1 MVTYSEFK
9 RELRDA
15 LANLYDPGY
24 RPSEMFCAII
34 GCDSRGGAIAVQS
47 AIIQAIKSLEPL
59 PDVPV
64 AAHTRRVYDLLYSRY
79 VLRLTQEVTAD
90 RLGVSRRTAQ
100 RAQPEA
106 VHVLA
111 RTLWERGGAGEWLE
125 SADGNGAV
133 SDVQPLGKSSPDSQV
148 PDWRAQ
154 AEREVTALQESA
166 PAAMCDVGE
175 VIDGVMELESAL
187 TSQRDVHVE
196 VGFVQPNLVADVHP
210 IVLRQVLVTVIERLA
225 RCTSSGQIPVFARLE
240 DGNVKI
246 AIATAVTPESELT
259 GEDLVGYILPAANVL
274 VSTHVDSGRVF
285 VWITIPAGDT
295 ITVLVVDD
303 NLDIVHFYRRAM
315 EGTRYRIVHAT
326 HGQGLFDTIE
336 ASAPAI
342 IVLDVMLPDVD
353 GWKLLTHLHEN
364 PNTRS
369 IPVIVCS
376 VVRAEE
382 LALSLGA
389 VLYLPKPVRPSQFK
403 QALDRVL
410 PAGLAKV
417 SIPPANSAA
426 TC

>member
-1 MVTYSEFK
+1 MVTYGEF
-9 RELRDA
+9 EQEIQEA
-15 LANLYDPGY
+15 LAHLYDPEY
-24 RPSEMFCAII
+24 QPSEKFCELI
-34 GCDSRGGAIAVQS
+34 GCDPRGKAFAAQS
-47 AIIQAIKSLEPL
+47 AIIQAVESLEPP

-64 AAHTRRVYDLLYSRY
+64 AARTRRVYDLLYSRY
-79 VLRLTQEVTAD
+79 VLKLTQEETAE
-90 RLGVSRRTAQ
+90 RLQVSRRTAQ
-100 RAQPEA
+100 RAQSEA

-111 RTLWERGGAGEWLE
+111 RTLWERSGACEQLQSSSMEAGGVL
-125 SADGNGAV
+125 
-133 SDVQPLGKSSPDSQV
+133 PLGQRSSDIPV
-148 PDWRAQ
+148 PDWRTQ
-154 AEREVTALQESA
+154 AEREVTALQKSA

-210 IVLRQVLVTVIERLA
+210 IVLRQVLVTVIEQLA
-225 RCTSSGQIPVFARLE
+225 RRTSSGQIPVFARLE

-246 AIATAVTPESELT
+246 AVATAVTTESELT
-259 GEDLVGYILPAANVL
+259 GDDLVGYILPAENVL

-315 EGTRYRIVHAT
+315 EGTKYRIAHAT

-336 ASAPAI
+336 ASPPDI

-364 PNTRS
+364 PSTRS

-389 VLYLPKPVRPSQFK
+389 ALYLPKPVRPHQFK
-403 QALDRVL
+403 QALDQVL
-410 PAGLAKV
+410 PAGLAKA

>member
-1 MVTYSEFK
+1 MVTYDEFK
-9 RELRDA
+9 QELQEA
-15 LANLYDPGY
+15 LAHLYDPEY
-24 RPSEMFCAII
+24 QPSEVFYAAI

-47 AIIQAIKSLEPL
+47 AIIQAIRSLEPP

-90 RLGVSRRTAQ
+90 RLRVSRRTAQ

-106 VHVLA
+106 VYVLA
-111 RTLWERGGAGEWLE
+111 RTLWERSGACEQSQGGDMEAGGVL
-125 SADGNGAV
+125 
-133 SDVQPLGKSSPDSQV
+133 PLGKRSLDTPV
-148 PDWRAQ
+148 PDWRTQ
-154 AEREVTALQESA
+154 AEREVSALHESA
-166 PAAMCDVGE
+166 PAAICDVGE

-246 AIATAVTPESELT
+246 AVATAVTTESELT
-259 GEDLVGYILPAANVL
+259 GEDLVGYILPAENVL

-315 EGTRYRIVHAT
+315 EGTKYRIAHAT

-336 ASAPAI
+336 ASPPDI

-364 PNTRS
+364 PSTRS

-389 VLYLPKPVRPSQFK
+389 ALYLPKPVRPHQFK
-403 QALDRVL
+403 QALDQVL
-410 PAGLAKV
+410 PAGLAKA